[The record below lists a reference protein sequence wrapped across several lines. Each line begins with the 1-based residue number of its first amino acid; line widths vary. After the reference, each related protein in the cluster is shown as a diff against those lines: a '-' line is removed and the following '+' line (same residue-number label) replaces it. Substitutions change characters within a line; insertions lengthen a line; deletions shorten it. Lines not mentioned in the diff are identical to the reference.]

1 MKFVCNPL
9 ALSEALNIVSKAI
22 PNKPTIPIL
31 EGINIYAQGTTLT
44 LTATDMEMFIEKKMP
59 AEILLEGELVVSGRI
74 FTEFIRKLTDLDTIS
89 IEKVG
94 NNLLNIHYAENETT
108 IQCMN
113 EDTYPEIRQI
123 DDDSYFTIREGDL
136 KDTLER
142 TVFCVAVE
150 DSRPILKGC
159 LIEVKD
165 AVLTAVA
172 LDGYR
177 LAITKC
183 SVKEYHG
190 DIKIIIPGKNL
201 SEITK
206 VLTDSDDIIKVNI
219 QKNNIMFDLGH
230 TRITARLME
239 GEFLQYEKIIPVS
252 KQTSV
257 VVNKTEIE
265 NGLGRAFL
273 IARDMKN
280 NYSKLSIGNGMI
292 TIKSNSEVGNFREN
306 VICKTEGKDLEIAFN
321 SRFLFDAFNH
331 IKEDYIRIEFNGSC
345 APALILP
352 LEGEKFKYIIL
363 PVRLVG

>member
-9 ALSEALNIVSKAI
+9 ALSEALNVVSKAI
-22 PNKPTIPIL
+22 PGKPTIPIL
-31 EGINIYAQGTTLT
+31 EGINIYAHGSTLT
-44 LTATDMEMFIEKKMP
+44 LTATDMEMFIEKKLS
-59 AEILLEGELVVSGRI
+59 AEILLEGDLVVSGRI
-74 FTEFIRKLTDLDTIS
+74 FTEFIRKLTDLDSIS
-89 IEKVG
+89 IEKLG
-94 NNLLNIHYAENETT
+94 NNLLNIHYGENETT
-108 IQCMN
+108 IQCLN
-113 EDTYPEIRQI
+113 EETYPEIRQI
-123 DDDSYFTIREGDL
+123 DDDSFFSIREGDL

-142 TVFCVAVE
+142 ALFCVAVE

-165 AVLTAVA
+165 AVFTAVA

-183 SVKEYHG
+183 SVKEYKG

-201 SEITK
+201 SEIVK
-206 VLTDSDDIIKVNI
+206 ILTESNDDVKVNI

-239 GEFLQYEKIIPVS
+239 GEFLQYEKIIPVTS
-252 KQTSV
+252 QTSIIV
-257 VVNKTEIE
+257 RKSEME
-265 NGLGRAFL
+265 DGLGRASL

-280 NYSKLSIGNGMI
+280 NYSKLSLGNGMI

-306 VICKTEGKDLEIAFN
+306 VACIIEGKDLEIAFN
-321 SRFLFDAFNH
+321 SRYLFDAFNR
-331 IKEDYIRIEFNGSC
+331 IKEDQIKIEFNGSS

-352 LEGEKFKYIIL
+352 LMGERFKYIIL